1 MSKERPLVLL
11 GITGCIAAY
20 KAGEIVRGLQKA
32 GARVKVVMTEHGTH
46 FVDPVTFRA
55 LTHEK
60 VAVGLFDDPSDPIH
74 HISLAQECDV
84 FLIAPCTANVMAKVA
99 CGIADDLL
107 STTALATTATL
118 AIAPAA
124 NVHMY
129 EATATQEN
137 MATLRRRGVRF
148 IEGDT
153 GYLACGDVGRGRLAD
168 PAIVVRETLALLAER
183 VGLDAL
189 RLACEQ
195 HGEIPFTAVMEQIDA
210 ARTAAEAAA
219 AGAPAAAPI
228 TSLDCSGYST
238 EGAASKDPS
247 STSVP
252 AADFGGTAAAAGTSA
267 DACVDASAATAAS
280 APDTPL
286 SGAVADGAAT
296 MPAGALAGRTVLVTA
311 GPTVEPIDSVRYI
324 SNYSSGKMGYAIAEA
339 AAAAGA
345 RVVLVSGPV
354 ALSAPESVEVVPVK
368 TARDMLAA
376 ASSVFP
382 TADAA
387 IFAAAVAD
395 LRPAN
400 PADRKLKKGRDD
412 AALANVPLTE
422 NPDILATLAAGK
434 RPDQYVV
441 GFAAE
446 TDDVLM
452 NAHAKLKKKNAD
464 MIVANQVGDGLAF
477 GTDNNEVWL
486 VTEGDDVLLPL
497 MSKRAVAERL
507 VEVVAAHL
515 D

>member
-1 MSKERPLVLL
+1 MSVERPCILV
-11 GITGCIAAY
+11 GVTGCIAAY

-32 GARVKVVMTEHGTH
+32 GVRVKVVMTEHGTH

-107 STTALATTATL
+107 STTALAATATL

-129 EATATQEN
+129 EAAATQEN

-148 IEGDT
+148 IEGDA
-153 GYLACGDVGRGRLAD
+153 GYLACGDTGRGRLAD
-168 PAIVVRETLALLAER
+168 PAVIVRETLGLLAER

-189 RLACEQ
+189 REACEQ
-195 HGEIPFTAVMEQIDA
+195 HGEVPFAAVMEQI
-210 ARTAAEAAA
+210 
-219 AGAPAAAPI
+219 
-228 TSLDCSGYST
+228 S
-238 EGAASKDPS
+238 AASSRHPERCAES
-247 STSVP
+247 
-252 AADFGGTAAAAGTSA
+252 
-267 DACVDASAATAAS
+267 AS
-280 APDTPL
+280 APSPTDAPQP
-286 SGAVADGAAT
+286 GAVADGAAT

-354 ALSAPESVEVVPVK
+354 ALAAPVGVEVVPVK

-376 ASSVFP
+376 AASVFP
-382 TADAA
+382 AADAA

-395 LRPAN
+395 LRPTN

-446 TDDVLM
+446 TNDVLM
-452 NAHAKLKKKNAD
+452 NAHAKLQKKNAD

>member
-1 MSKERPLVLL
+1 MRRVPYRAVHGQCNGEGGLRHCRRLAFHDGP
-11 GITGCIAAY
+11 GDHGD
-20 KAGEIVRGLQKA
+20 AG
-32 GARVKVVMTEHGTH
+32 
-46 FVDPVTFRA
+46 
-55 LTHEK
+55 
-60 VAVGLFDDPSDPIH
+60 
-74 HISLAQECDV
+74 
-84 FLIAPCTANVMAKVA
+84 
-99 CGIADDLL
+99 
-107 STTALATTATL
+107 
-118 AIAPAA
+118 
-124 NVHMY
+124 
-129 EATATQEN
+129 
-137 MATLRRRGVRF
+137 RGVRF
-148 IEGDT
+148 IEGGA

-168 PAIVVRETLALLAER
+168 PAVIVRETLALLAER

-189 RLACEQ
+189 REACEQ
-195 HGEIPFTAVMEQIDA
+195 HGEVPFATVMEQIDVARASASASSTEDA
-210 ARTAAEAAA
+210 AASASAPCYPEQSAEGSESKDLPTAA
-219 AGAPAAAPI
+219 
-228 TSLDCSGYST
+228 
-238 EGAASKDPS
+238 
-247 STSVP
+247 
-252 AADFGGTAAAAGTSA
+252 
-267 DACVDASAATAAS
+267 

-286 SGAVADGAAT
+286 PAAVADGAAT
-296 MPAGALAGRTVLVTA
+296 MPAGALAGRTGLVTA

-324 SNYSSGKMGYAIAEA
+324 SNYSSGKMGYAIAGA

-354 ALSAPESVEVVPVK
+354 ALAAPDGVEVVPVK

-382 TADAA
+382 AADAA

-412 AALANVPLTE
+412 AALASVPLTE

-507 VEVVAAHL
+507 MEVVAAHL

>member
-1 MSKERPLVLL
+1 MSVERPCVLV
-11 GITGCIAAY
+11 GVTGCIAAY

-32 GARVKVVMTEHGTH
+32 GVRVKVVMTEHGTH

-60 VAVGLFDDPSDPIH
+60 VAVDLFDDPSDPIR

-129 EATATQEN
+129 EAAATQEN

-148 IEGDT
+148 IEGDA

-168 PAIVVRETLALLAER
+168 PAVIVRETLGLLAER

-189 RLACEQ
+189 REACEQ
-195 HGEIPFTAVMEQIDA
+195 HGEVPFAAVMEQISA
-210 ARTAAEAAA
+210 VSSRHPERCAE
-219 AGAPAAAPI
+219 
-228 TSLDCSGYST
+228 S
-238 EGAASKDPS
+238 
-247 STSVP
+247 
-252 AADFGGTAAAAGTSA
+252 
-267 DACVDASAATAAS
+267 AS
-280 APDTPL
+280 APIPTDAPQPA
-286 SGAVADGAAT
+286 AVADGAAT

-354 ALSAPESVEVVPVK
+354 ALAAPAGVEVVPVK

-376 ASSVFP
+376 AASVFP
-382 TADAA
+382 AADAA

-395 LRPAN
+395 LRPTN

-446 TDDVLM
+446 TNDVLM

-507 VEVVAAHL
+507 MEVVAAHL

>member
-1 MSKERPLVLL
+1 MSVERPCVLV
-11 GITGCIAAY
+11 GVTGCIAAY

-32 GARVKVVMTEHGTH
+32 GVRVKVVMTEHGTH

-129 EATATQEN
+129 EAAATQEN
-137 MATLRRRGVRF
+137 MVTLRRRGVRF
-148 IEGDT
+148 IEGDA
-153 GYLACGDVGRGRLAD
+153 GYLACGDTGRGRLAD
-168 PAIVVRETLALLAER
+168 PAVIVRETLGLLAER

-189 RLACEQ
+189 REACEQ
-195 HGEIPFTAVMEQIDA
+195 YGEVPFTTVMEQINA
-210 ARTAAEAAA
+210 VSSRHPERCAE
-219 AGAPAAAPI
+219 
-228 TSLDCSGYST
+228 S
-238 EGAASKDPS
+238 
-247 STSVP
+247 
-252 AADFGGTAAAAGTSA
+252 
-267 DACVDASAATAAS
+267 AS
-280 APDTPL
+280 APIPTDTPL
-286 SGAVADGAAT
+286 PAAVADGAAT

-354 ALSAPESVEVVPVK
+354 ALAAPAGVEVVPVK

-376 ASSVFP
+376 AASVFP
-382 TADAA
+382 AADAA

-395 LRPAN
+395 LRPTN

-446 TDDVLM
+446 TNDVLM
-452 NAHAKLKKKNAD
+452 NAHAKLQKKNAD

-515 D
+515 E

>member
-1 MSKERPLVLL
+1 MSVERPCILV
-11 GITGCIAAY
+11 GVTGCIAAY

-32 GARVKVVMTEHGTH
+32 GVRVKVVMTEHGTH

-60 VAVGLFDDPSDPIH
+60 VAVGLFDDPSDPIR

-129 EATATQEN
+129 EAAATQEN

-148 IEGDT
+148 IEGDA

-168 PAIVVRETLALLAER
+168 PAVIVRETLGLLAER

-189 RLACEQ
+189 REACEQ
-195 HGEIPFTAVMEQIDA
+195 HGEVPFAAVMEQISA
-210 ARTAAEAAA
+210 VSSRHPERCAE
-219 AGAPAAAPI
+219 
-228 TSLDCSGYST
+228 S
-238 EGAASKDPS
+238 
-247 STSVP
+247 
-252 AADFGGTAAAAGTSA
+252 
-267 DACVDASAATAAS
+267 AS
-280 APDTPL
+280 APIPTDTPL
-286 SGAVADGAAT
+286 PAAVADGAAT

-354 ALSAPESVEVVPVK
+354 ALAAPAGVEVVPVK

-376 ASSVFP
+376 AASVFP
-382 TADAA
+382 AADAA

-395 LRPAN
+395 LRPTN

-446 TDDVLM
+446 TNDVLM

-507 VEVVAAHL
+507 MEVVAAHL

>member
-1 MSKERPLVLL
+1 MSVERPCVLV
-11 GITGCIAAY
+11 GVTGCIAAY

-32 GARVKVVMTEHGTH
+32 GVRVKVVMTEHGTH

-129 EATATQEN
+129 EAAATQEN

-148 IEGDT
+148 IEGDA

-168 PAIVVRETLALLAER
+168 PAVIVRETLGLLAER

-189 RLACEQ
+189 REACEQ
-195 HGEIPFTAVMEQIDA
+195 HGEVPFAAVMEQISA
-210 ARTAAEAAA
+210 VSSRHPERCAE
-219 AGAPAAAPI
+219 
-228 TSLDCSGYST
+228 S
-238 EGAASKDPS
+238 
-247 STSVP
+247 
-252 AADFGGTAAAAGTSA
+252 
-267 DACVDASAATAAS
+267 AS
-280 APDTPL
+280 APIPTDAPQPA
-286 SGAVADGAAT
+286 AVADGAAT

-354 ALSAPESVEVVPVK
+354 ALAAPAGVEVVPVK

-376 ASSVFP
+376 AASVFP
-382 TADAA
+382 AADAA

-395 LRPAN
+395 LRPTN

-446 TDDVLM
+446 TNDVLM

-507 VEVVAAHL
+507 MEVVAAHL

>member
-1 MSKERPLVLL
+1 MSVERPCILV
-11 GITGCIAAY
+11 GVTGCIAAY

-32 GARVKVVMTEHGTH
+32 GVRVKVVMTEHGTH

-60 VAVGLFDDPSDPIH
+60 VAVGLFDDPSDPIR

-129 EATATQEN
+129 EAAATQEN

-148 IEGDT
+148 IEGDA

-168 PAIVVRETLALLAER
+168 PAVIVRETLGLLAER

-189 RLACEQ
+189 REACEQ
-195 HGEIPFTAVMEQIDA
+195 HGEVPFAAVMEQISA
-210 ARTAAEAAA
+210 VSSRHPERCAE
-219 AGAPAAAPI
+219 
-228 TSLDCSGYST
+228 S
-238 EGAASKDPS
+238 
-247 STSVP
+247 
-252 AADFGGTAAAAGTSA
+252 
-267 DACVDASAATAAS
+267 AS
-280 APDTPL
+280 APIPTDAPQPA
-286 SGAVADGAAT
+286 AVADGAAT

-354 ALSAPESVEVVPVK
+354 ALAAPAGVEVVPVK

-376 ASSVFP
+376 AASVFP
-382 TADAA
+382 AADTA

-395 LRPAN
+395 LRPTN

-446 TDDVLM
+446 TNDVLM

-507 VEVVAAHL
+507 MEVVAAHL

>member
-1 MSKERPLVLL
+1 MSVERPCILV
-11 GITGCIAAY
+11 GVTGCIAAY
-20 KAGEIVRGLQKA
+20 KAGEVVRGLQKA
-32 GARVKVVMTEHGTH
+32 GVRVKVVMTEHGTH

-129 EATATQEN
+129 EAAATQEN
-137 MATLRRRGVRF
+137 MVTLRRRGVRF
-148 IEGDT
+148 IEGDA
-153 GYLACGDVGRGRLAD
+153 GYLACGDTGRGRLAD
-168 PAIVVRETLALLAER
+168 PAVIVRETLGLLAER

-189 RLACEQ
+189 REACEQ
-195 HGEIPFTAVMEQIDA
+195 YGEVPFTTVMEQINA
-210 ARTAAEAAA
+210 VSSRHPERCAE
-219 AGAPAAAPI
+219 
-228 TSLDCSGYST
+228 S
-238 EGAASKDPS
+238 
-247 STSVP
+247 
-252 AADFGGTAAAAGTSA
+252 
-267 DACVDASAATAAS
+267 AS
-280 APDTPL
+280 APIPTDTPL
-286 SGAVADGAAT
+286 PAAVADGAAT

-354 ALSAPESVEVVPVK
+354 ALAAPAGVEVVPVK

-376 ASSVFP
+376 AASVFP
-382 TADAA
+382 AADAA

-395 LRPAN
+395 LRPTN

-446 TDDVLM
+446 TNDVLM
-452 NAHAKLKKKNAD
+452 NAHAKLQKKNAD